1 MLLEVMRETCTK
13 IEVCREASAALSGG
27 PGFARIPSIN
37 RLVNYFAM
45 PALSAQVVELRT
57 RDADRTQQAILRA
70 AMTEFADK
78 GLGGARID
86 AIAERA
92 GVNKRLIYY
101 YFDAKDGLFLAVL
114 EQTYADIRTAEQAL
128 HLEAADPVEAV
139 RRLVAFTWQ
148 HYVAHPEFLNLLNSE
163 NLHRARHLK
172 QSKRI
177 REMNTPLIQTLADV
191 LERGRSAGLF
201 RGGIDPVQLYISI
214 AGLSYF
220 YLSNN
225 PTLST
230 IFGRDLMSG
239 KALAERLSHI
249 TEVVMGY
256 VLRD

>member
-1 MLLEVMRETCTK
+1 M
-13 IEVCREASAALSGG
+13 
-27 PGFARIPSIN
+27 
-37 RLVNYFAM
+37 VNYETM
-45 PALSAQVVELRT
+45 PPAAANVVELRT

-70 AMTEFADK
+70 AMAEFAEK

-86 AIAERA
+86 AIADRA
-92 GVNKRLIYY
+92 GINKRLIYY
-101 YFDAKDGLFLAVL
+101 YFDGKDPLFLAAL

-128 HLEAADPVEAV
+128 HLEAIEPVEAV
-139 RRLVAFTWQ
+139 RRLVAFTWR
-148 HYVAHPEFLNLLNSE
+148 HYVEHPEFLNLLNSE

-177 REMNTPLIQTLADV
+177 REMNSPLIQTLGDV
-191 LERGRSAGLF
+191 LERGRRDGVF

-230 IFGRDLMSG
+230 IFGRDLMSA

-256 VLRD
+256 VLRN

>member
-1 MLLEVMRETCTK
+1 MPP
-13 IEVCREASAALSGG
+13 AA
-27 PGFARIPSIN
+27 IN
-37 RLVNYFAM
+37 
-45 PALSAQVVELRT
+45 VVVLRT
-57 RDADRTQQAILRA
+57 RDADRTQQQILRA
-70 AMTEFADK
+70 AMAEFAEA

-86 AIAERA
+86 GIAQRA

-101 YFDAKDGLFLAVL
+101 YFGGKDELFLAVL

-148 HYVAHPEFLNLLNSE
+148 HHVAHPEFLNLLNSE

-177 REMNTPLIQTLADV
+177 REMNSPLIQTLGDV
-191 LERGRSAGLF
+191 LERGRQEGLF
-201 RGGIDPVQLYISI
+201 RGGVDPLQLYISI
-214 AGLSYF
+214 AGLAYF

-225 PTLST
+225 HTLSA
-230 IFGRDLMSG
+230 IFGHDLMAP
-239 KALAERLSHI
+239 KALSQRLSHI